1 MYYPEELIEE
11 VRQKNDIVD
20 VISGYVRIKKKGSNY
35 VGLCPF
41 HNEKT
46 GSFMVS
52 RGKQIYKCFGCGAGG
67 NVFTFVMEYENFT
80 FPEAL
85 KQLAERAGVKLPEAE
100 YDENTRRQVS
110 RRAKMLAL
118 NKDAA
123 TYFFYQLRAPQGETG
138 LKYFKDRQLSEE
150 TMKKFGLGF
159 ANVKSND
166 LTLYLKSKGYSDG
179 EIRDAGLATY
189 HEKYGM
195 SDKFWNRVMFPI
207 QDMNH
212 RVIGFGGRVIGEG
225 EPKYLNSPETEVF
238 DKSRNLY
245 GLNFARTSRKNYMIL
260 CEGYMDVIAMHQA
273 GFTEAVASL
282 GTAFT
287 SGQASLL
294 RRYAENVILAY
305 DSDGAGVKAAL
316 RAIGI
321 LRDAGL
327 TGKILHLEPYKDP
340 DEFMKN
346 LGKEAFEERI
356 RDAEDSFSFELR
368 MLAEG
373 YDLKSPESKMKFRS
387 ALIEKLYRVSDQFED
402 AKPFIEMACEK
413 YHFGYEEMCKS
424 VTAFAGRQEL
434 NAGLIRRREPE
445 SAPKQEKK
453 DEPLLKNQK
462 ILLTWLADEPSVYGK
477 IKKYIAPGDFSE
489 GIYRKAAV
497 KLFDALEAGAPPSPS
512 AIMAALQA
520 DSETG
525 EDEQKEISALFCT
538 KISDHLR
545 QVMGIRDADI
555 EDKAA
560 EFDTRGEKEK
570 ALHDIIVSIKS
581 ASLKRAME
589 NGNGDKGSGGKVAFD
604 RILEAKKALQ
614 ELQKTHISLN

>member
-1 MYYPEELIEE
+1 MYYPEELVEE

-52 RGKQIYKCFGCGAGG
+52 RNKQIYKCFGCGAGG
-67 NVFTFVMEYENFT
+67 NVFTFVMEYENYT
-80 FPEAL
+80 FVEAM

-100 YDENTRRQVS
+100 YDENAKKQMS
-110 RRAKMLAL
+110 RRAKMLEL

-123 TYFFYQLRAPQGETG
+123 NYFYYQLRAPQGETG
-138 LKYFKDRQLSEE
+138 MRYFKGRELSEE

-166 LTLYLKSKGYSDG
+166 LTLYLKSKGYTDAQ
-179 EIRDAGLATY
+179 IRDAGLATY

-207 QDMNH
+207 QDINH

-245 GLNFARTSRKNYMIL
+245 GLNFARTSRKNHMII

-294 RRYAENVILAY
+294 RRYTENVILAY
-305 DSDGAGVKAAL
+305 DSDGAGTKAAL

-340 DEFMKN
+340 DEFMKHM
-346 LGKEAFEERI
+346 GREAFEERLAN
-356 RDAEDSFSFELR
+356 AEDSFSFELR
-368 MLAEG
+368 MLERD
-373 YDLKSPESKMKFRS
+373 YDMKVPESKMKFRK
-387 ALIEKLYRVSDQFED
+387 AVVEKLYQVADQFED

-413 YHFGYEEMCKS
+413 YHFGYDEMCKS
-424 VTAFAGRQEL
+424 VAAFANKQEM
-434 NAGLIRRREPE
+434 NAGLIKKREPE
-445 SAPKQEKK
+445 IAIKQEKK

-462 ILLTWLADEPSVYGK
+462 ILLTWLVDEPLLYGK
-477 IKKYIAPGDFSE
+477 IKKYISPEDFAE
-489 GIYRKAAV
+489 GIHRKAAV
-497 KLFDALEAGAPPSPS
+497 KLFEALEAGQAPSPS
-512 AIMAALQA
+512 AIMTTLQA
-520 DSETG
+520 DEEAA
-525 EDEQKEISALFCT
+525 EDDQKEIAALFCT

-545 QVMGIRDADI
+545 KVQGIGEVDI
-555 EDKAA
+555 EDAA
-560 EFDTRGEKEK
+560 TEFDTKAEKEK
-570 ALHDIIVSIKS
+570 ALHDIIISIKR
-581 ASLKRAME
+581 ASLQAYME
-589 NGNGDKGSGGKVAFD
+589 KGGGDKDAFAH
-604 RILEAKKALQ
+604 ILEAKKALQ
-614 ELQKTHISLN
+614 ELQKTHISLD